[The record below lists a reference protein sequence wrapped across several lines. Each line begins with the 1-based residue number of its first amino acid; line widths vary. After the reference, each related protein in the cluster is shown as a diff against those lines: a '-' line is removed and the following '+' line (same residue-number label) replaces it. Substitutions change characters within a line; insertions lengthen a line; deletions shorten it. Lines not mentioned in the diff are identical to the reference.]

1 MVYISQ
7 LLSAQY
13 MNNMH
18 TITFKS
24 NHKFQ
29 QLYRSREKQNYLESC
44 RDVVEMDLDIKQLEQ
59 RKRKIEDDLA
69 EVNGQ
74 LSSMKKRYA
83 DMEKRNTRLRNAFV
97 QKLKFSPPKNVKDK
111 IDNRRSD
118 ITLDLEFDEIDN
130 DELVSA
136 CVEAEGARENKV
148 ENVEIVYRRTGC
160 NRWENMCS
168 RILM

>member
-1 MVYISQ
+1 
-7 LLSAQY
+7 

-18 TITFKS
+18 TLTFKS
-24 NHKFQ
+24 DQKFQ

-59 RKRKIEDDLA
+59 HKRKIEDDLA
-69 EVNGQ
+69 EVNSQ

-97 QKLKFSPPKNVKDK
+97 QKLKFSPQKTVKDK
-111 IDNRRSD
+111 IDNRKSV
-118 ITLDLEFDEIDN
+118 ITPDFEFNEIDN

-136 CVEAEGARENKV
+136 CVEVKELK
-148 ENVEIVYRRTGC
+148 
-160 NRWENMCS
+160 
-168 RILM
+168 RIKFRM